1 MQPDTR
7 TFGRTA
13 GLICLIVT
21 LVSAPFVIWGDSF
34 VLPLLEAHAD
44 EKLLLGLLAIA
55 LLAADAFAP
64 VPATLVIMFLAG
76 KAGWITG
83 ILGGTLGLSL
93 GVLVA
98 AWVGRAAVGR
108 IAPRLLPEKELARL
122 RAGLTRNP
130 ALSLACWRAVPV
142 MAETSVM
149 LAAAAGMPT
158 RRIFRVTLLPNF
170 IVSAVYSF
178 AADDSLAMAALAFLL
193 VMACSLL
200 LWVLFSRGTEAVT
213 KETA

>member
-1 MQPDTR
+1 MV
-7 TFGRTA
+7 
-13 GLICLIVT
+13 CLTIA

-44 EKLLLGLLAIA
+44 EKVLLGLLAIL

-83 ILGGTLGLSL
+83 ILGGTVGLSL
-93 GVLVA
+93 GVVVA

-108 IAPRLLPEKELARL
+108 IAPRLVPEKELARL
-122 RAGLTRNP
+122 RAGLARNP

-142 MAETSVM
+142 MAETSIM
-149 LAAAAGMPT
+149 LAAATGIPT
-158 RRIFRVTLLPNF
+158 RRIFRVTLLPNL

-193 VMACSLL
+193 VLACSLL
-200 LWVLFSRGTEAVT
+200 LWLVFSRRSEPVPTET
-213 KETA
+213 P